1 MRPIDADDL
10 QKAMEFVTNDPTCP
24 MHIAATIAQII
35 DCAPTVDLS
44 TVRGEWSKEQVV
56 YKDMFGNLHAG
67 YQCSVCHAIVAKTPF
82 CGACGAKMEHWVG
95 GSIGKEKTNE

>member
-10 QKAMEFVTNDPTCP
+10 QKAMEFVTNDPACP

-35 DCAPTVDLS
+35 DCAPIVDLS
-44 TVRGEWSKEQVV
+44 AVRGEWSEKQVA
-56 YKDMFGNLHAG
+56 YKDTFGNLHAG

>member
-35 DCAPTVDLS
+35 DCAPIVDLS
-44 TVRGEWSKEQVV
+44 AVRGEWSEKQVA
-56 YKDMFGNLHAG
+56 YKDTFGNLHAG
-67 YQCSVCHAIVAKTPF
+67 YRQRCNCSGHERSPELNTAITYP
-82 CGACGAKMEHWVG
+82 
-95 GSIGKEKTNE
+95 